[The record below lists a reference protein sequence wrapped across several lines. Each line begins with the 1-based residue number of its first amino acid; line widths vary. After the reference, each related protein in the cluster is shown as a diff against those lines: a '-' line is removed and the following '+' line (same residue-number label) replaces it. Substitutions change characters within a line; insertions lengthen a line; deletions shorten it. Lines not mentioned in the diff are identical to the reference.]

1 MELLGSILVD
11 GIAYSFVLFLISIG
25 LAMTLGLMRIVN
37 MAHGAFAMFGGFI
50 VAALLRVQGFPFWL
64 AVIAS
69 TVGMALVSVP
79 LERFLIRHFYRR
91 APMDQMLV
99 TIGLM
104 YVAIALASALFG
116 TSVTAMPLPHY
127 LSGSLDL
134 GFRTISRHRVAVIV
148 LGLIVSGVLWYG
160 VERSIFGVRVRASVD
175 NAPIAEAIGIDTVR
189 IYTYAFAIGA
199 ALAAL
204 GGIAGAEL
212 LPLQP
217 TYAARYLVALLA
229 VVAVGGHGTLA
240 RSLLAALVL
249 GLAETAAK
257 YLVPDLSS
265 IVFFTTMFVI
275 LLLRPHG
282 LMGRA

>member
-1 MELLGSILVD
+1 MELLGSIIVD

-25 LAMTLGLMRIVN
+25 LAMTMGLMRIVN

-50 VAALLRVQGFPFWL
+50 VAALLRVNGFPFWL
-64 AVIAS
+64 AVAVSIV
-69 TVGMALVSVP
+69 TVAAASVP
-79 LERFLIRHFYRR
+79 VERFLLRHFYRR
-91 APMDQMLV
+91 PPMDQMLV

-116 TSVTAMPLPHY
+116 TSVTAMPLPGY
-127 LSGSLDL
+127 LTGSLDL
-134 GFRTISRHRVAVIV
+134 GFRTISRHRVAVIAI
-148 LGLIVSGVLWYG
+148 GLIVSVLLWYC
-160 VERSIFGVRVRASVD
+160 VERSIFGIRVRASVD
-175 NAPIAEAIGIDTVR
+175 NAPIAEAVGIDTVR

-199 ALAAL
+199 ALAAV

-240 RSLLAALVL
+240 GSLVAALIL
-249 GLAETAAK
+249 GMAETAAK
-257 YLVPDLSS
+257 YLAPDLSS
-265 IVFFTTMFVI
+265 IVFFATMFLI
-275 LLLRPHG
+275 LLMRPHG
-282 LMGRA
+282 LMGKA

>member
-1 MELLGSILVD
+1 MELLGSIVVD
-11 GIAYSFVLFLISIG
+11 GVAYSFVLFLISIG

-50 VAALLRVQGFPFWL
+50 VASLLQMQGMPFWA
-64 AVIAS
+64 AVVLSIISVA
-69 TVGMALVSVP
+69 AASVP
-79 LERFLIRHFYRR
+79 MERFLIRHFYRR
-91 APMDQMLV
+91 PPMDQMLM
-99 TIGLM
+99 TIGIM
-104 YVAIALASALFG
+104 YVAIALASSLFG
-116 TSVTAMPLPHY
+116 TSVTAMPLPRY
-127 LSGSLDL
+127 LSGSFDL
-134 GFRTISRHRVAVIV
+134 GFRTISKHRVAVIV
-148 LGLIVSGVLWYG
+148 IGLIISGVLWYC
-160 VERSIFGVRVRASVD
+160 VERSIFGVQVRAAVD
-175 NAPIAEAIGIDTVR
+175 NAPIAQAVGIDTIRV
-189 IYTYAFAIGA
+189 YTYAFAIGA

-240 RSLLAALVL
+240 GSLLASLIL
-249 GLAETAAK
+249 GLAETTAK

-265 IVFFTTMFVI
+265 VVFFATMFFI

-282 LMGRA
+282 LLGKA

>member
-1 MELLGSILVD
+1 MELLGSIVVD
-11 GIAYSFVLFLISIG
+11 GVAYSFVLFLISIG

-50 VAALLRVQGFPFWL
+50 VAALLRMQGMPFWA
-64 AVIAS
+64 AVLLSI
-69 TVGMALVSVP
+69 VSVAAASVP
-79 LERFLIRHFYRR
+79 MERFLIRHFYRR
-91 APMDQMLV
+91 PPMDQMLV
-99 TIGLM
+99 TIGIM
-104 YVAIALASALFG
+104 YVAIALASSLFG
-116 TSVTAMPLPHY
+116 TSVTPMPLPHY
-127 LSGSLDL
+127 LSGSFDL
-134 GFRTISRHRVAVIV
+134 GFRTISKHRVAVIV
-148 LGLIVSGVLWYG
+148 IGLIISGVLWYC
-160 VERSIFGVRVRASVD
+160 VDRSIFGIRVRAAVD
-175 NAPIAEAIGIDTVR
+175 NAPIAQAVGIDTVR
-189 IYTYAFAIGA
+189 VYTYAFAIGA

-240 RSLLAALVL
+240 GSLLASLIL
-249 GLAETAAK
+249 GLAETTAK

-265 IVFFTTMFVI
+265 IVFFATMFFI

-282 LMGRA
+282 LLGKA